1 MAKRCDG
8 PFGCTADRW
17 QQQRAMQSDGGVHQH
32 TFLMTNQLSQL
43 AGNGGTREQQMTG
56 SHCHYD
62 MQGTAAENCEDPK
75 LEDFLGGAS
84 LGGQYADREAQ
95 QQQLDSLYYSAG
107 TTATSYVQDNQ
118 SRINVNLPYSLQ
130 QGAGSLHDVPSS
142 FRIAYGGVPDQ
153 SRLSSPHNYEHP
165 HTRSQPELQGNNL
178 LSGTR
183 LHPQNLMK
191 ATLNRSTTAEL
202 LSHSALELPSGGSL
216 NQNSEDPGLNMWL
229 RHQATAEKTALTNL
243 ACLPPLTLSMSAGSH
258 QSSVYSPAQ
267 TAGLL
272 TTADYPTGLEPR
284 KRGAGRSDNKD
295 PSPRK
300 SIDTFGQ
307 RTSVYRGVTRHRWTG
322 RYEAHL
328 WDNTCRKEGQT
339 RKGRQ
344 VYLGGYDKEDK
355 AARAYDL
362 AALKYWGVSTTI
374 NFTLDTYEQELEEMK
389 NMSRQEYVA
398 SLRRKSSGFSRGAS
412 MYRGVTRH
420 HQHGR
425 WQARIGRVAGNKDLY
440 LGTYSTQEE
449 AAEAYDI
456 AAIKYR
462 GINAVTNFH
471 ISRYLANKIQEA
483 AVNDHPGLESIEA
496 AKEGELSASVISTPL
511 QYSGQAQTALM
522 IELSQIDDDH
532 QTTTHSTGTTEL
544 LTTEVLSGQGG
555 ISKNLHDL
563 QMLYQQQA
571 RNSWGSSSQGDS
583 QRGWLGFGV
592 DSMRAPNTQS
602 KFPAPTSGTSLRNLM
617 GLEAFPQDR
626 NAGAGESS
634 CSANQALMGHGMQS
648 SSSMI
653 SSSGFQ
659 GGGSGVYQSGDG
671 RTLNSPPMSNSV
683 YPQQQQ
689 GSLDRGAV
697 VDSPK
702 NSVDESEEASSK
714 SSGYDPVLQGDLS
727 RSGVL
732 YLSPGSGSKG
742 KMASYVESNSMS
754 PWIGSNSTTVQG
766 LTERSNLSMGGH
778 MGSGPIF
785 TQSWNE

>member
-1 MAKRCDG
+1 MYHW
-8 PFGCTADRW
+8 PQT
-17 QQQRAMQSDGGVHQH
+17 RAMQLDGGIHQH
-32 TFLMTNQLSQL
+32 ALVTADQLLRS
-43 AGNGGTREQQMTG
+43 AGKRGVGDQQMT
-56 SHCHYD
+56 SSQSHYD
-62 MQGTAAENCEDPK
+62 MQNNAVETREDPK
-75 LEDFLGGAS
+75 LEDFLGGSS
-84 LGGQYADREAQ
+84 LGGQYSNRESQ
-95 QQQLDSLYYSAG
+95 QQQLDSMYYNVGAPGSTFTRDA
-107 TTATSYVQDNQ
+107 Q
-118 SRINVNLPYSLQ
+118 SRINVNLPYLSQ
-130 QGAGSLHDVPSS
+130 PRSDTLHDVPPS
-142 FRIAYGGVPDQ
+142 FQVSYGRAPDQ
-153 SRLSSPHNYEHP
+153 SCLSNPHNYEHP
-165 HTRSQPELQGNNL
+165 NTRAQLEFQEGNL
-178 LSGTR
+178 LPGTR
-183 LHPQNLMK
+183 LHPQNLLQ
-191 ATLNRSTTAEL
+191 ATLDQSATAEL
-202 LSHSALELPSGGSL
+202 LSDCALQSPSGGSL
-216 NQNSEDPGLNMWL
+216 NTGSEDYKLKMWL
-229 RHQATAEKTALTNL
+229 RHQAAVDKRKLDGL
-243 ACLPPLTLSMSAGSH
+243 ASLQPLTLSMSSGSH
-258 QSSVYSPAQ
+258 ETNISNAVQ
-267 TAGLL
+267 TAGLFL
-272 TTADYPTGLEPR
+272 TTDCTAVAEPR
-284 KRGAGRSDNKD
+284 KRGAGRSGRKE

-307 RTSVYRGVTRHRWTG
+307 RTSVFRGVTRHRWTG

-344 VYLGGYDKEDK
+344 VYLGGYDKEEK

-362 AALKYWGVSTTI
+362 AALKYWGPSTTI
-374 NFTLDTYEQELEEMK
+374 NFPLGTYEKELEEMK

-456 AAIKYR
+456 AAIKFR
-462 GINAVTNFH
+462 GINAVTNFDM
-471 ISRYLANKIQEA
+471 SRYNAARIQQGSLN
-483 AVNDHPGLESIEA
+483 VNHGLGAMKA
-496 AKEGELSASVISTPL
+496 AKETELSTTMISTPL
-511 QYSGQAQTALM
+511 QSRGQTQAAQM
-522 IELSQIDDDH
+522 IRHSQIDED
-532 QTTTHSTGTTEL
+532 QQMCTHSTGTPGSQMTS
-544 LTTEVLSGQGG
+544 EVLSGQSGM
-555 ISKNLHDL
+555 SKNPHEW

-571 RNSWGSSSQGDS
+571 RNSWGSCPQGDS
-583 QRGWLGFGV
+583 QQGWLGFGV
-592 DSMRAPNTQS
+592 DSMRAPSTQS
-602 KFPAPTSGTSLRNLM
+602 KFPAPTNGTSLRNLM
-617 GLEAFPQDR
+617 GLEALPQDR

-659 GGGSGVYQSGDG
+659 GGSSGVYQDGDG
-671 RTLNSPPMSNSV
+671 RALNSPPMSNSA
-683 YPQQQQ
+683 YPQQQQQQQQQ
-689 GSLDRGAV
+689 GSLDRGA

-727 RSGVL
+727 RSGIL
-732 YLSPGSGSKG
+732 YLSPGSGSQG
-742 KMASYVESNSMS
+742 KMANYVESSSLS

-785 TQSWNE
+785 SHSWNE